1 VVSAEATQ
9 TPANKLSIV
18 DDKDSLHVTM
28 TGEKHL
34 DFTVDNKAK
43 TSPAPGNLGFN
54 QISLHRISKKEA
66 EVKEAKDGVPVA
78 TIHQKL
84 SADGNELTTTTTNK
98 GQAPVVTVWT
108 RSGGG
113 KVGNDFF
120 AGEWTQDMG
129 KSLMKQATPL
139 RIESDGSG
147 GVRFTGGYSY
157 TGKFDGKS
165 YSVKDSPNDTVT
177 LQMVNANTVDA
188 NFKRDGQVTQKDH
201 WVVSGNTMTLTS
213 TGTLE
218 TGQKTTAKVVYKKQ

>member
-1 VVSAEATQ
+1 
-9 TPANKLSIV
+9 V
-18 DDKDSLHVTM
+18 DAKDSIHVTM

-108 RSGGG
+108 RTGGT
-113 KVGNDFF
+113 KAGNDLF

-129 KSLMKQATPL
+129 KSLMRQATPL
-139 RIESDGSG
+139 RIEPDGAG

-157 TGKFDGKS
+157 TGKFDGKA
-165 YSVKDSPNDTVT
+165 YPVKDSLNDDVT
-177 LQMVNANTVDA
+177 LQVNGNAVDA
-188 NFKRDGQVTQKDH
+188 IFKRDGHVTQKDH
-201 WVVSGNTMTLTS
+201 WVVNGDMMTLTS
-213 TGTLE
+213 TETLE
-218 TGQKTTAKVVYKKQ
+218 TGQKMTAKVVYKKR